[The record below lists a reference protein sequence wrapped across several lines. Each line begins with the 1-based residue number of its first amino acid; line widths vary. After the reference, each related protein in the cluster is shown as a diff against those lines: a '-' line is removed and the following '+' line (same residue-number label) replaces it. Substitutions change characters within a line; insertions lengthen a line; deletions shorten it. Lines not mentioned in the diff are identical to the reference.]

1 MMEENH
7 CVYLKH
13 CNNSCTI
20 LFLYVD
26 EILITGN
33 NKEMIDTTKR
43 RLSSNFEMKDMGKP
57 SYVLGMKIIRDRAKR
72 ILGLTQ
78 NTYIKKILEL
88 YHMQNSKLID
98 ISGDKSLSL
107 SRYMSQDSRRRREMS
122 RVPYVNAFGSLM
134 DALMCT
140 RPNICYV
147 VGLVSRYQSNPS
159 QKHWTTVKRILW
171 YLKGTSNY
179 MLCYQGKK
187 TYDWLITLMLIRD
200 EMWTNPNQ
208 LWDMLSSLMIVQF

>member
-1 MMEENH
+1 
-7 CVYLKH
+7 
-13 CNNSCTI
+13 
-20 LFLYVD
+20 
-26 EILITGN
+26 
-33 NKEMIDTTKR
+33 
-43 RLSSNFEMKDMGKP
+43 MKDMGKP

-159 QKHWTTVKRILW
+159 QKHWTTVKRIL
-171 YLKGTSNY
+171 
-179 MLCYQGKK
+179 
-187 TYDWLITLMLIRD
+187 
-200 EMWTNPNQ
+200 
-208 LWDMLSSLMIVQF
+208 

>member
-13 CNNSCTI
+13 SNNSCTI

-107 SRYMSQDSRRRREMS
+107 SRYMSQDSRRRR
-122 RVPYVNAFGSLM
+122 
-134 DALMCT
+134 
-140 RPNICYV
+140 
-147 VGLVSRYQSNPS
+147 
-159 QKHWTTVKRILW
+159 
-171 YLKGTSNY
+171 
-179 MLCYQGKK
+179 
-187 TYDWLITLMLIRD
+187 
-200 EMWTNPNQ
+200 
-208 LWDMLSSLMIVQF
+208 

>member
-13 CNNSCTI
+13 SNNSCTI

-98 ISGDKSLSL
+98 ISGHKSLSL

-159 QKHWTTVKRILW
+159 QKHWTTVKRIL
-171 YLKGTSNY
+171 
-179 MLCYQGKK
+179 
-187 TYDWLITLMLIRD
+187 
-200 EMWTNPNQ
+200 
-208 LWDMLSSLMIVQF
+208 